1 MESELMG
8 FLLPI
13 LVACYDQI
21 GWSSS
26 GPKGVRFG
34 ETGVRWYRSHQ
45 RGRDCPSD

>member
-8 FLLPI
+8 SLLPI

-26 GPKGVRFG
+26 GPKSVWFG
-34 ETGVRWYRSHQ
+34 ETGLRWYRSNQ
-45 RGRDCPSD
+45 LGRDCSDD